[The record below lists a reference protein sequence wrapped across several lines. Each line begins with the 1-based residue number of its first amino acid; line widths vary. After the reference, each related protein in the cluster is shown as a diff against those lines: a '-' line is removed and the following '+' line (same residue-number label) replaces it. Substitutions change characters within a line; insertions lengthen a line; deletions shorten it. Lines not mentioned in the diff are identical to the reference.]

1 MYDKFFDVSRK
12 NMVNNQIITNKVVNP
27 LIIEAFLSIQKEKF
41 IPKIKKSIV
50 YSDSEIAFNKERSM
64 IKSFLLAK
72 MIEFSKVKQNDSILV
87 IGCLSGYS
95 VAIISQFSGYVFGL
109 ENDLNMVKEA
119 NTILSDMACHNCSIN
134 HGKLSEGLKKNM
146 PFDKIFVEGSVEFI
160 PNNIIQQLKE
170 GGEIFAIFKEQK
182 SIVGKYKVG
191 LKYEGL
197 VSYRHL
203 FDANAKL
210 LKDFNLKDDS
220 YDFKT

>member
-27 LIIEAFLSIQKEKF
+27 LIINAFLSIQKEKF
-41 IPKIKKSIV
+41 IPKQKRAIV
-50 YSDSEIAFNKERSM
+50 YSDAEIAFNKERSM

-72 MIEFSKVKQNDSILV
+72 MIEFSNVKQNDSILV

-95 VAIISQFSGYVFGL
+95 VAIMSQLSGYVFGL
-109 ENDLNMVKEA
+109 ENDLTMVKKA
-119 NTILSDMACHNCSIN
+119 NTILSEMACHNCSIN
-134 HGKLSEGLKKNM
+134 YGKLSEGLKKNM

-210 LKDFNLKDDS
+210 LKDFNLKDGG

>member
-27 LIIEAFLSIQKEKF
+27 MIIDAFLSIQKEKF
-41 IPKIKKSIV
+41 IPETKKAIV
-50 YSDSEIAFNKERSM
+50 YSDAEIAFDKERSM

-72 MIEFSKVKQNDSILV
+72 MIEFSKVNQNDSILV

-109 ENDLNMVKEA
+109 ENNLNMVKEA
-119 NTILSDMACHNCSIN
+119 NAILSDIACHNCSIN
-134 HGKLSEGLKKNM
+134 YGKLSEGLKKNM
-146 PFDKIFVEGSVEFI
+146 PFDKIFIEGSVEDI

-170 GGEIFAIFKEQK
+170 GGEIFAIFKEQN

-203 FDANAKL
+203 FDANAKPL
-210 LKDFNLKDDS
+210 RDFNLKDEN